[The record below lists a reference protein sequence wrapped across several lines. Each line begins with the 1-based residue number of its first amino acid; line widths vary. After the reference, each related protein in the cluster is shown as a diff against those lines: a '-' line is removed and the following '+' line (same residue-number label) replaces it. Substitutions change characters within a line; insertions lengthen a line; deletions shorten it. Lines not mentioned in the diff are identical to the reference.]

1 MSTASAGGL
10 RALRH
15 WRFALL
21 AYHLA
26 HKTKY
31 RLEAF
36 LITAATKALL
46 PDRFVQELTWSRFVN
61 FTGGKGN
68 NPDADFSCSCCCSVV
83 DAVSVV
89 RAIFTRRNVKD
100 VNCLTV
106 QTISHCIGFSTEDE
120 DEATSQIGMNGCQEN
135 RIAKLKERQENRRRY
150 RNHIG
155 QQCSSIDEHLSSI
168 AFH

>member
-1 MSTASAGGL
+1 MHFRL
-10 RALRH
+10 

-68 NPDADFSCSCCCSVV
+68 NLDADYILELFNGTVKSKLRTLGPNQTPEMAMKVAHTVMFCEQISKSLGKQLELAPISR
-83 DAVSVV
+83 DEV
-89 RAIFTRRNVKD
+89 RSLTR
-100 VNCLTV
+100 
-106 QTISHCIGFSTEDE
+106 
-120 DEATSQIGMNGCQEN
+120 
-135 RIAKLKERQENRRRY
+135 
-150 RNHIG
+150 
-155 QQCSSIDEHLSSI
+155 
-168 AFH
+168 